1 MEKEKTI
8 AELHEREELSQQ
20 LSEERK
26 RLSQSSFSMETHLQE
41 IEEQTQKLL
50 EEKADAEA
58 RWEQ

>member
-58 RWEQ
+58 R